1 MRFKYVDWEMERG
14 GGEEKIEKV
23 SDRKAEI
30 KKGRW
35 TREDDKEDG
44 RIEEG
49 SWRRKEG

>member
-1 MRFKYVDWEMERG
+1 MERG
-14 GGEEKIEKV
+14 DGEEKIEKV
-23 SDRKAEI
+23 PDRSDRKAEI

-49 SWRRKEG
+49 SWRRKDG